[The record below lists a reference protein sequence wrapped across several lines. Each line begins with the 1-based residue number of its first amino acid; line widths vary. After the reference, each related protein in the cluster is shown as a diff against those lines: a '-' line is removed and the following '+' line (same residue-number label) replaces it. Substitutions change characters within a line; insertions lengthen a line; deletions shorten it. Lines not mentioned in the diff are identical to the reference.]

1 MSNDAKTLT
10 DEELIQHLANA
21 MHTGAMCGGHGKAH
35 YNRVAANAF
44 KTEAESRG
52 LTLPDASALYKM
64 GTFNG
69 PGSY

>member
-1 MSNDAKTLT
+1 MSNETRLT
-10 DEELIQHLANA
+10 DEEVIQHLANA

-35 YNRVAANAF
+35 SNRQAAALLRA
-44 KTEAESRG
+44 EAETRG
-52 LTLPDASALYKM
+52 LTLPDTNTLYKM